1 MMSAYAI
8 QSSVSIVVDGWTRTR
23 QNPTF
28 YLDKN
33 VQGIVNEKHAEAIA
47 FDIINPLRDENLTV
61 NVSATYVGS
70 VGG

>member
-1 MMSAYAI
+1 MYAI
-8 QSSVSIVVDGWTRTR
+8 QSTVSREHNGWTHTR

-33 VQGIVNEKHAEAIA
+33 LQGIVNEKHAEAIA
-47 FDIINPLRDENLTV
+47 FDIINPLRDKNLTV
-61 NVSATYVGS
+61 TVSATYVGS